1 MIRLYRQFIEAG
13 TTLPV
18 EVYLVELLWIQERIQ
33 REVRVISKRNVF
45 EIHVAT
51 EEGQL
56 IGKMIRAQQG
66 NQKRVPMEIPEA
78 GKLLGAVSVSE
89 IEEFVTVVGDKNP
102 LHQGESAIVP
112 GCMILDLVIKELP
125 EARGIEIRFKAPVF
139 ANQEIYLLPLG
150 ERDYQLLAGDGVVV
164 GIIRGA

>member
-1 MIRLYRQFIEAG
+1 MQLYRQFIKAG
-13 TTLPV
+13 TALPL

-51 EEGQL
+51 EEGRL

-66 NQKRVPMEIPEA
+66 NHKRVPMEMPEA
-78 GKLLGAVSVSE
+78 GKLLGAISISE
-89 IEEFVTVVGDKNP
+89 IEAFVTAVGDKNP

-112 GCMILDLVIKELP
+112 GCMLLDLVRKELP
-125 EARGIEIRFKAPVF
+125 EARGIEIRFKAPIF
-139 ANQEIYLLPLG
+139 ANQEIHLFPLG
-150 ERDYQLLAGDGVVV
+150 ERDYQLLAGDGVVA
-164 GIIRGA
+164 GIIRGS